1 MTTELDNLQ
10 AELILAGIQCNV
22 TYGDPI
28 STPLTRENV
37 ANGRLILFFPT
48 LDTESEQMTWQ
59 GSPLVTLRG
68 SITSYHTSDKNAVNF
83 LHSSLVTLGFKR
95 ENGDVG
101 RPPKMPIDSAMGT
114 LKILWIKCP
123 GGVRMTA
130 QPAGDI
136 WAVEQSLELAFYKP

>member
-1 MTTELDNLQ
+1 MTAELDNLQ

-37 ANGRLILFFPT
+37 ASGRLILFFPT
-48 LDTESEQMTWQ
+48 LDTDSEQMTWQ
-59 GSPLVTLRG
+59 GSPVVTLRG

-95 ENGDVG
+95 ENWDVG
-101 RPPKMPIDSAMGT
+101 RPPKMPVDSVMGN
-114 LKILWIKCP
+114 LKILWINCP
-123 GGVRMTA
+123 GGVRLTA